1 VIAFATPLS
10 FLLLALVATIGAG
23 LLWLERWRRRARER
37 FAGPQ
42 AARWPAPAGWPQAV
56 LLVAAASLVVFAA
69 ARPQWGSRESQVERR
84 GFDLVIVLDISQSMQ
99 ATDADPSR
107 QGLARD
113 ELVRLVDGLRGNRVG
128 LVLFAGTALLR
139 SPLTTDMQAVS
150 ELIRRAERETS
161 LTRAGSDLGAA
172 LGQAARILEASESPG
187 KAVLVVS
194 DGEDHIG
201 SFGEAA
207 GALAAE
213 GVLIFSAGAGTAA
226 GSTLTEQDPLTGTET
241 LKLDADGSPVITRL
255 DESTLRAVAD
265 AGGGHYTPLGADAR
279 LIGLRDDLARLEQTP
294 LGEEIQRLPVERF
307 QPFLA
312 AALALLALTW
322 LLPQRLAL
330 RLPRVGGKARPAL
343 ALLALALIGGA
354 CGGSDSLRRDN
365 EAANRQFE
373 TGEFEAALASYQRL
387 LALRPDVDELSFN
400 AGNTLH
406 RLGRFDRAVAETRRA
421 LPPATAAL
429 GAATYFNLGNHLFAL
444 EELGQ
449 AYDAYRSALLLDPDD
464 EDAKNNLELALRL
477 LQAMEPPPLDGPPG
491 GEGDALPP
499 PGDEAEPA
507 PGGEPTGGEPTG
519 GEPTEDAPPGSGA
532 GAAARRSL
540 AEALSG
546 IDENLTFEEAVEVL
560 DLLRQQQETSRRSG
574 GAAANGPDY

>member
-1 VIAFATPLS
+1 MIAFATPLS
-10 FLLLALVATIGAG
+10 FLLLVLVAAIGTG
-23 LLWLERWRRRARER
+23 LLWLERWRRRARAR

-69 ARPQWGSRESQVERR
+69 ARPQWGSRESQIERQ

-172 LGQAARILEASESPG
+172 LDQAARILEASESPG
-187 KAVLVVS
+187 KAVLIVS
-194 DGEDHIG
+194 DGEDHVG

-213 GVLIFSAGAGTAA
+213 GVLVFSAGVGTAA
-226 GSTLTEQDPLTGTET
+226 GSTLTERNPLTGTDT
-241 LKLDADGSPVITRL
+241 LKLDVEGSPVITRL

-265 AGGGHYTPLGADAR
+265 AGGGHYTPLGADAS

-312 AALALLALTW
+312 AALALLALSW

-330 RLPRVGGKARPAL
+330 RLPRLGGKARPAL

-354 CGGSDSLRRDN
+354 CGGSDSLRGDN

-421 LPPATAAL
+421 LPPATTAL

-444 EELGQ
+444 EQLTQ
-449 AYDAYRSALLLDPDD
+449 AYDAYRSALLFDPDD
-464 EDAKNNLELALRL
+464 EDAKNNLELTLLL
-477 LQAMEPPPLDGPPG
+477 LQATEPPPMDGPPS
-491 GEGDALPP
+491 GEGDAMPP
-499 PGDEAEPA
+499 PGDEGEPA
-507 PGGEPTGGEPTG
+507 PGGQPTGDELSS

-532 GAAARRSL
+532 GGAAPRSL

-546 IDENLTFEEAVEVL
+546 IDEDLTFEEAVEVL

-574 GAAANGPDY
+574 GGAVSGPDY